1 MSKRD
6 KTRPAE
12 LLGIAGA
19 IAGFIGLI
27 TLMTTRDVVFAAI
40 FAGLFFVASLVVLAM
55 IVLTMTPTLPSNKGD
70 KAHD

>member
-12 LLGIAGA
+12 LLGLAAA

-27 TLMTTRDVVFAAI
+27 TLMTTRDIVFAAI
-40 FAGLFFVASLVVLAM
+40 FAGLFFVATLVVLAM
-55 IVLTMTPTLPSNKGD
+55 IVLTLSPTVPTNKGD
-70 KAHD
+70 KGHD